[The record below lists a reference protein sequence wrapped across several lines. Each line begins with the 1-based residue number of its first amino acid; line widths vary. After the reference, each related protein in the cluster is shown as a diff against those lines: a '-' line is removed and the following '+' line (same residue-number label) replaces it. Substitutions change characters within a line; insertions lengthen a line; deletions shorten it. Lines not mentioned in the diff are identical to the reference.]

1 MAKFCPY
8 CGKKLGDADAFC
20 SACGKAFP
28 LREAAVQE
36 ELRRRSQAGARGQSR
51 RRGGELQGMGEPRR
65 GSYGELRPRWRV
77 LDYLPQFVIGG
88 LIGLGLSR
96 LLFHDS
102 GSRAP
107 VDSRRESPDFRQDDL
122 QDWGHS
128 IGNEVYADAVHRQDG
143 SYTESSRYDDDDD
156 DDYDDIYDDGIYDDD
171 DDDGD
176 YDDVYDDDD
185 DREDYDYDDDY
196 GNDDYYDEDAYSDD
210 GDDGD
215 DW

>member
-36 ELRRRSQAGARGQSR
+36 ALRRRSQAGARGQSR
-51 RRGGELQGMGEPRR
+51 RSGGELQGMGEPRR
-65 GSYGELRPRWRV
+65 GSYGELRPRWRA

-96 LLFHDS
+96 LFFHDS
-102 GSRAP
+102 GSRASM
-107 VDSRRESPDFRQDDL
+107 DSRRESPDFRQDDL
-122 QDWGHS
+122 QDWGHP

-143 SYTESSRYDDDDD
+143 SYTESSRYDD
-156 DDYDDIYDDGIYDDD
+156 YDDDGI
-171 DDDGD
+171 
-176 YDDVYDDDD
+176 YDDVYDDDG

-196 GNDDYYDEDAYSDD
+196 GDDDYYDEDAYSDD

>member
-28 LREAAVQE
+28 LWEAAVQE

-51 RRGGELQGMGEPRR
+51 RRGGELQGMGEPRH

-96 LLFHDS
+96 LFFHDS
-102 GSRAP
+102 GSRAS

-122 QDWGHS
+122 QDWGHP

-143 SYTESSRYDDDDD
+143 SYTESSRYDD
-156 DDYDDIYDDGIYDDD
+156 YDDD
-171 DDDGD
+171 D
-176 YDDVYDDDD
+176 YDDVYDDDG

-196 GNDDYYDEDAYSDD
+196 GDDDYYDEDAYSDD

>member
-51 RRGGELQGMGEPRR
+51 RSGGELQGMGEPRR
-65 GSYGELRPRWRV
+65 GSYGDLRPRWRV

-96 LLFHDS
+96 LFVHDS
-102 GSRAP
+102 GSRAS

-122 QDWGHS
+122 QDWGHP
-128 IGNEVYADAVHRQDG
+128 IGTEVYTDAVHRQDG
-143 SYTESSRYDDDDD
+143 SYTESSRYDDYDD
-156 DDYDDIYDDGIYDDD
+156 DDYDDDGIYDDD

-176 YDDVYDDDD
+176 YDDVYDDDG

-196 GNDDYYDEDAYSDD
+196 GDDDYYDEDAYSDD